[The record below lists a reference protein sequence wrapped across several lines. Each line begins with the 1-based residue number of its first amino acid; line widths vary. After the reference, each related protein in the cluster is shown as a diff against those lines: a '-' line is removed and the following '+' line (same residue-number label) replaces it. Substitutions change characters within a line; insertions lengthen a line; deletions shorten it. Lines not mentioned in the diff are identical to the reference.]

1 MNTVNKDARQRE
13 FRFWTGVLV
22 GTFIVFIL
30 FIPDLSPLIDN
41 PRFFKANPYVCL
53 VTAGV
58 ITGLAARNGI
68 KGGAK
73 AGFLA
78 GTMALILLIF
88 KRLVFDST
96 YVYLDSSKLIHALTS
111 LFGLII
117 MLSVPMAI
125 GGAIAGLIREIM
137 KTASER

>member
-22 GTFIVFIL
+22 GT
-30 FIPDLSPLIDN
+30 
-41 PRFFKANPYVCL
+41 
-53 VTAGV
+53 
-58 ITGLAARNGI
+58 
-68 KGGAK
+68 
-73 AGFLA
+73 
-78 GTMALILLIF
+78 LILLIF